1 LPLQNI
7 YPLDNKATAQS
18 NSPDFAI
25 SILRLSKQ
33 FWVLILLVM
42 RKTLLILCI
51 SVFIKT
57 NAQQINGQFTD
68 FARNDVWGNTVINTA
83 IHQTTDYITIGGYY
97 EGAQTTKKVPLV
109 MQISPAGVIRSD
121 FGGAGAF
128 LMSSVNSNGSSQA
141 DRIYVANTSTTAN
154 SNQLIVAGH
163 YDAGDGFLI
172 KTFPTGSRP
181 TAFNNGNITRL
192 YGGGATDRGYI
203 EDWRTGSYIYSIRMN
218 GATFGNANILLTM
231 FSKETGAS
239 YIPFGDSGTTKIRT
253 PENYYIDQSRPAR
266 MTFLSSANSRIYV
279 AFPII
284 GNFTLGTG
292 IAVCCVNAGTGK
304 IDSTYGTNG
313 YLTFATTSRY
323 YITSANLNS
332 AQSITIGGYNDD
344 GPLTV
349 PSFYTLNS
357 DGTSSFTFYS
367 TISQQSLPATGS
379 KNVGAVSTYFPS
391 TSEVRIVFAYSH
403 AINSNGQSKIAIA
416 SFNPF
421 NPTSADPLP
430 YTPWLGT
437 GFVSAEPTSITLM
450 LNGGGFIVTG
460 KATRADGTFA
470 GVVLKYTMAGLL
482 DASFANQGVLI
493 INGRQ
498 GGSPWADVTQMPNG
512 KYMVCGSAS
521 FVPTALDQQALLLQR
536 FNSNGGIDSSFETN
550 GTQYAFQ
557 SGYARTARQIVPLPD
572 GKFLIGGT
580 YTNYTNEPGIGT
592 GTDGPKATI
601 YKFNADGTPDFDFGP
616 ANNGRFHFAGYIGMS
631 PGDIQLSG
639 DDIYFGGNSSVTND
653 NGGRSMVLKLT
664 PGGINN
670 DGYYLNLRSM
680 IEYRIDPSNL
690 DLYASGRASAASTT
704 SRYICRAK
712 DNTNSPDLT
721 YGTNGF
727 AEMPTINSNE
737 QTNVREMK
745 LVDNGR
751 LLAMADWAS
760 ATSGSNITYGIFF
773 SLFSNSGAVENWFG
787 IDGVKFLQ
795 LPGATSYS
803 RRQHKWVAN
812 GTRLLIFGESNAARP
827 DKHFVCK
834 VDLNGDLDT
843 SFGTG
848 GIIWTTADF
857 LGARAFDNSGNLLAF
872 KSDGFLYGGALQKMQ
887 IPADVYNRIKPG
899 SWTGTIDSDW
909 FKPGNWAEGVVPD
922 AYTEVVITSGNVLI
936 GSNQQ
941 AFAYSVRVLG
951 GASLTIGS
959 SSTLQITK
967 NNP

>member
-1 LPLQNI
+1 MKKI
-7 YPLDNKATAQS
+7 
-18 NSPDFAI
+18 
-25 SILRLSKQ
+25 
-33 FWVLILLVM
+33 VL
-42 RKTLLILCI
+42 LLINI
-51 SVFIKT
+51 VFYT
-57 NAQQINGQFTD
+57 VHAQQINGVFTD
-68 FARNDVWGNTVINTA
+68 FARNDIWGNTVINTA
-83 IHQTTDYITIGGYY
+83 VHQTTDHITLGGYY
-97 EGAQTTKKVPLV
+97 EGSQVNKKIPLV
-109 MQISPAGVIRSD
+109 LQITPSGVIRSD
-121 FGGAGAF
+121 FGSSGAF

-154 SNQLIVAGH
+154 SNQLIVAGQ
-163 YDAGDGFLI
+163 YDGGDGFI
-172 KTFPTGSRP
+172 VKTWPTGTRP

-218 GATFGNANILLTM
+218 GATFGNASILLSM
-231 FSKETGAS
+231 FSRETGAP
-239 YIPFGDSGTTKIRT
+239 YISFGDSGTTKINT
-253 PENYYIDQSRPAR
+253 PENYYIDQSRPVR

-323 YITSANLNS
+323 YITSAILNNS
-332 AQSITIGGYNDD
+332 ESITIGGYNDD

-367 TISQQSLPATGS
+367 TISGQSLPATGS
-379 KNVGAVSTYFPS
+379 KNVGA
-391 TSEVRIVFAYSH
+391 TSAVIGSENRIVFAYSH

-416 SFNPF
+416 SHNPL

-430 YTPWLGT
+430 YTPWLGS
-437 GFVSAEPTSITLM
+437 GFVSAEPTSIIPL
-450 LNGGGFIVTG
+450 LNNAGFIVTG

-493 INGRQ
+493 INGRS
-498 GGSPWADVTQMPNG
+498 GGSAWADVTQMPNG
-512 KYMVCGSAS
+512 KYMVCGTAS
-521 FVPTALDQQALLLQR
+521 FVPTALEQQGLLLQR
-536 FNSNGGIDSSFETN
+536 FNSDGSIDSSF
-550 GTQYAFQ
+550 GTHGTRYAFQ
-557 SGYARTARQIVPLPD
+557 SDYARTARQIVPLPD

-601 YKFNADGTPDFDFGP
+601 YKLNADGTPDFDFGP
-616 ANNGRFHFAGYIGMS
+616 FDNGRYHFPGYIGMS
-631 PGDIQLSG
+631 SGDIQLVG
-639 DDIYFGGNSSVTND
+639 DDIYFGGNSSVTNG

-670 DGYYLNLRSM
+670 STYTLNLRTM
-680 IEYRIDPSNL
+680 IEYRIDTSNF

-704 SRYICRAK
+704 SRYICRA
-712 DNTNSPDLT
+712 NQSTGSPDLT

-727 AEMPTINSNE
+727 AAMPVINSDE

-745 LVDNGR
+745 LVENGR
-751 LLAMADWAS
+751 LLAMADWSS
-760 ATSGSNITYGIFF
+760 ATSGTNITYGIFF
-773 SLFSNSGAVENWFG
+773 SLFNNSGAVENWFG

-795 LPGATSYS
+795 IPGATSYS

-827 DKHFVCK
+827 DRYFVCQ
-834 VDLNGDLDT
+834 VNLNGDLDT

-848 GIIWTTADF
+848 GIIWTNSDF
-857 LGARAFDNSGNLLAF
+857 LGARAFDNDGNLLAF
-872 KSDGFLYGGALQKMQ
+872 KSEGFFYGGALQKMQ

-899 SWTGTIDSDW
+899 SWTGTIDNDW
-909 FKPGNWAEGVVPD
+909 FKPGNWAEGVIPD
-922 AYTEVVITSGNVLI
+922 AYTEVVINNGSVLI
-936 GSNQQ
+936 GAGQN
-941 AFAYSVRVLG
+941 AFAYNVRVLG
-951 GASLTIGS
+951 GANLSIGQNAN
-959 SSTLQITK
+959 LNITK

>member
-1 LPLQNI
+1 MKKI
-7 YPLDNKATAQS
+7 
-18 NSPDFAI
+18 
-25 SILRLSKQ
+25 
-33 FWVLILLVM
+33 ILL
-42 RKTLLILCI
+42 LIA
-51 SVFIKT
+51 SSFYTVQ
-57 NAQQINGQFTD
+57 AQQINGVFTD
-68 FARNDVWGNTVINTA
+68 FARNDIWGNTVINTA
-83 IHQTTDYITIGGYY
+83 TQQTTDYITLGGYY
-97 EGAQTTKKVPLV
+97 EGSQYNKKIPLV
-109 MQISPAGVIRSD
+109 LQITPSGVIRSD
-121 FGGAGAF
+121 FGSSGAF

-154 SNQLIVAGH
+154 GNQLIVAGQ
-163 YDAGDGFLI
+163 YDDGDGFLI
-172 KTFPTGSRP
+172 KTWPTGTRP
-181 TAFNNGNITRL
+181 TAFNGGSITRL
-192 YGGGATDRGYI
+192 SGGGATDRGYI

-218 GATFGNANILLTM
+218 GATFGNARVLLTM
-231 FSKETGAS
+231 FSRETGAP
-239 YIPFGDSGTTKIRT
+239 YISFGDSGTTKIST
-253 PENYYIDQSRPAR
+253 PENYYIDQSRPIR
-266 MTFLSSANSRIYV
+266 MTFLSSASSRFYV

-323 YITSANLNS
+323 YITSAILNNS
-332 AQSITIGGYNDD
+332 ESITIGGYNDD

-367 TISQQSLPATGS
+367 TISGQSLPATGS
-379 KNVGAVSTYFPS
+379 KNVGA
-391 TSEVRIVFAYSH
+391 TSAVIGSENRIVFAYSH

-416 SFNPF
+416 SHNPL

-430 YTPWLGT
+430 YTPWLGS
-437 GFVSAEPTSITLM
+437 GYVSAEPTSIIPL
-450 LNGGGFIVTG
+450 LNNAGFIVTG

-493 INGRQ
+493 INGRS
-498 GGSPWADVTQMPNG
+498 GGSAWADVTQMPNG
-512 KYMVCGSAS
+512 KYMVCGTAS
-521 FVPTALDQQALLLQR
+521 FVPTALEQQGLLLQR
-536 FNSNGGIDSSFETN
+536 FNSDGSIDSSF
-550 GTQYAFQ
+550 GTHGTRYAFQ
-557 SGYARTARQIVPLPD
+557 SDYARTARQIVPLPD

-601 YKFNADGTPDFDFGP
+601 YKLNADGTPDFDFGP
-616 ANNGRFHFAGYIGMS
+616 FDNGRYHFPGYIGMS
-631 PGDIQLSG
+631 SGDIQLVG
-639 DDIYFGGNSSVTND
+639 DDIYFGGNSSVTNG

-670 DGYYLNLRSM
+670 STYTLNLRTM
-680 IEYRIDPSNL
+680 IEYRIDTSNF

-704 SRYICRAK
+704 SRYICRA
-712 DNTNSPDLT
+712 NQSTGSPDLT

-727 AEMPTINSNE
+727 AAMPVINSDE

-745 LVDNGR
+745 LVENGR
-751 LLAMADWAS
+751 LLAMADWSS
-760 ATSGSNITYGIFF
+760 ATSGTNITYGIFF
-773 SLFSNSGAVENWFG
+773 SLFNNSGAVENWFG

-795 LPGATSYS
+795 IPGATSYS

-827 DKHFVCK
+827 DRYFVCQ
-834 VDLNGDLDT
+834 VNLNGDLDT

-848 GIIWTTADF
+848 GIIWTNSDF
-857 LGARAFDNSGNLLAF
+857 LGARAFDNDGNLLAF
-872 KSDGFLYGGALQKMQ
+872 KSEGFFYGGALQKMQ

-899 SWTGTIDSDW
+899 SWTGTIDNDW
-909 FKPGNWAEGVVPD
+909 FKPGNWAEGVIPD
-922 AYTEVVITSGNVLI
+922 AYTEVVINNGSVLI
-936 GSNQQ
+936 GAGQN
-941 AFAYSVRVLG
+941 AFAYNVRVLG
-951 GASLTIGS
+951 GANLSIGQNAN
-959 SSTLQITK
+959 LNITK

>member
-1 LPLQNI
+1 MKKI
-7 YPLDNKATAQS
+7 
-18 NSPDFAI
+18 
-25 SILRLSKQ
+25 
-33 FWVLILLVM
+33 VL
-42 RKTLLILCI
+42 LLINI
-51 SVFIKT
+51 VFYT
-57 NAQQINGQFTD
+57 VHAQQINGVFTD
-68 FARNDVWGNTVINTA
+68 FARNDIWGNTVINTA
-83 IHQTTDYITIGGYY
+83 VHQTTDHITLGGYY
-97 EGAQTTKKVPLV
+97 EGSQVNKKIPLV
-109 MQISPAGVIRSD
+109 LQITPSGVIRSD
-121 FGGAGAF
+121 FGSSGAF

-154 SNQLIVAGH
+154 SNQLIVAGQ
-163 YDAGDGFLI
+163 YDGGDGFI
-172 KTFPTGSRP
+172 VKTWPTGTRP

-218 GATFGNANILLTM
+218 GATFGNASILLSM
-231 FSKETGAS
+231 FSRETGAP
-239 YIPFGDSGTTKIRT
+239 YISFGDSGTTKINT
-253 PENYYIDQSRPAR
+253 PENYYIDQSRPVR

-323 YITSANLNS
+323 YITSAILNNS
-332 AQSITIGGYNDD
+332 ESITIGGYNDD

-367 TISQQSLPATGS
+367 TISGQSLPATGS
-379 KNVGAVSTYFPS
+379 KNVGA
-391 TSEVRIVFAYSH
+391 TSAVIGSENRIVFAYSH
-403 AINSNGQSKIAIA
+403 AINNNGQSKIAIA
-416 SFNPF
+416 SHNPL

-430 YTPWLGT
+430 YTPWLGS
-437 GFVSAEPTSITLM
+437 GYVSAEPTSIIPL
-450 LNGGGFIVTG
+450 LNNAGFIVTG

-493 INGRQ
+493 INGRS
-498 GGSPWADVTQMPNG
+498 GGSAWADVTQMPNG
-512 KYMVCGSAS
+512 KYMVCGTAS
-521 FVPTALDQQALLLQR
+521 FVPTALEQQGLLLQR
-536 FNSNGGIDSSFETN
+536 FNSDGSIDSSF
-550 GTQYAFQ
+550 GTHGTRYAFQ
-557 SGYARTARQIVPLPD
+557 SDYARTARQIVPLPD

-601 YKFNADGTPDFDFGP
+601 YKLNADGTPDFDFGP
-616 ANNGRFHFAGYIGMS
+616 FDNGRYHFPGYIGMS
-631 PGDIQLSG
+631 SGDIQLVG
-639 DDIYFGGNSSVTND
+639 DDIYFGGNSSVTNG

-670 DGYYLNLRSM
+670 STYTLNLRTM
-680 IEYRIDPSNL
+680 IEYRIDTSNF

-704 SRYICRAK
+704 SRYICRA
-712 DNTNSPDLT
+712 NQSTGSPDLT

-727 AEMPTINSNE
+727 AAMPVINSDE

-745 LVDNGR
+745 LVENGR
-751 LLAMADWAS
+751 LLAMADWSS
-760 ATSGSNITYGIFF
+760 ATSGTNITYGIFF
-773 SLFSNSGAVENWFG
+773 SLFNNSGAVENWFG

-795 LPGATSYS
+795 IPGATSYS

-827 DKHFVCK
+827 DRYFVCQ
-834 VDLNGDLDT
+834 VNLNGDLDT

-848 GIIWTTADF
+848 GIIWTNSDF
-857 LGARAFDNSGNLLAF
+857 LGARAFDNDGNLLAF
-872 KSDGFLYGGALQKMQ
+872 KSEGFFYGGALQKMQ

-899 SWTGTIDSDW
+899 SWTGTIDNDW
-909 FKPGNWAEGVVPD
+909 FKPGNWAEGVIPD
-922 AYTEVVITSGNVLI
+922 AYTEVVINNGSVLI
-936 GSNQQ
+936 GAGQN
-941 AFAYSVRVLG
+941 AFAYNVRVLG
-951 GASLTIGS
+951 GANLSIGQNAN
-959 SSTLQITK
+959 LNITK

>member
-1 LPLQNI
+1 MKKI
-7 YPLDNKATAQS
+7 
-18 NSPDFAI
+18 
-25 SILRLSKQ
+25 
-33 FWVLILLVM
+33 ILL
-42 RKTLLILCI
+42 LIASSLYT
-51 SVFIKT
+51 VH
-57 NAQQINGQFTD
+57 AQQINDVFTD
-68 FARNDVWGNTVINTA
+68 FARNDIWGNTVINTA
-83 IHQTTDYITIGGYY
+83 TQQTTDHITLGGYY
-97 EGAQTTKKVPLV
+97 EGSQINKKIPLAL
-109 MQISPAGVIRSD
+109 QISPSGIIRSD
-121 FGGAGAF
+121 FGSSGAF

-154 SNQLIVAGH
+154 SNQLIVAGR
-163 YDAGDGFLI
+163 YDGGDGFI
-172 KTFPTGSRP
+172 VKTWPTGTRP

-231 FSKETGAS
+231 FSKETGAP
-239 YIPFGDSGTTKIRT
+239 YISFGDSGTTTIRT
-253 PENYYIDQSRPAR
+253 PENYYIDQSRPIR
-266 MTFLSSANSRIYV
+266 MSLLSSANSRFYV

-284 GNFTLGTG
+284 GNFTVGTG
-292 IAVCCVNAGTGK
+292 IAVCCVNAGNGK

-313 YLTFATTSRY
+313 YLTFPTTSRY
-323 YITSANLNS
+323 YITSTILNS

-367 TISQQSLPATGS
+367 TISPQSLPATGS

-430 YTPWLGT
+430 YTPWLGA

-450 LNGGGFIVTG
+450 LNSGGFIVTG

-498 GGSPWADVTQMPNG
+498 GGAPWSDVTQMPNG
-512 KYMVCGSAS
+512 KYLVCGTAS
-521 FVPTALDQQALLLQR
+521 FVPTALAQQALLLQR
-536 FNSNGGIDSSFETN
+536 FNSDGSIDSSFGTN
-550 GTQYAFQ
+550 GTRYAFQ
-557 SGYARTARQIVPLPD
+557 SDYARSARQIVPLPD

-592 GTDGPKATI
+592 GTDGPKASI
-601 YKFNADGTPDFDFGP
+601 YKFNADGTPDYAFG
-616 ANNGRFHFAGYIGMS
+616 AFNNGRYHFPGYIGMS
-631 PGDIQLSG
+631 PGEIQVIG
-639 DDIYFGGNSSVTND
+639 DDIYFGGSSSITNN

-664 PGGINN
+664 PGGVNN
-670 DGYYLNLRSM
+670 DSYTLNLRTM
-680 IEYRIDPSNL
+680 IEYRIDTSNF

-712 DNTNSPDLT
+712 DSTNSPDLT

-745 LVDNGR
+745 RVDNGR

-773 SLFSNSGAVENWFG
+773 SLFDNSGAVENWFG

-795 LPGATSYS
+795 IPGATSYS

-827 DKHFVCK
+827 DKHFVCQ
-834 VDLNGDLDT
+834 VNLNGDLDT

-848 GIIWTTADF
+848 GIIWTTTDF
-857 LGARAFDNSGNLLAF
+857 LGARAFDNNGNLLAF
-872 KSDGFLYGGALQKMQ
+872 KSESFLSGGALQKLQ

-899 SWTGTIDSDW
+899 SWTGTIDNDW

-922 AYTEVVITSGNVLI
+922 AYTEVLVANGTVLI
-936 GSNQQ
+936 GAGQQ

-951 GASLTIGS
+951 GANLNVGQNASLN
-959 SSTLQITK
+959 ITK

>member
-1 LPLQNI
+1 M
-7 YPLDNKATAQS
+7 
-18 NSPDFAI
+18 
-25 SILRLSKQ
+25 KQ
-33 FWVLILLVM
+33 FLL
-42 RKTLLILCI
+42 LLIAFSFCTA
-51 SVFIKT
+51 K
-57 NAQQINGQFTD
+57 AQQINGVFTD
-68 FARNDVWGNTVINTA
+68 FARNDTWGNTVINSA
-83 IHQTTDYITIGGYY
+83 IHQTTDYITLGGYY
-97 EGAQTTKKVPLV
+97 EGAQPTKKIPLV
-109 MQISPAGVIRSD
+109 LQISPSGVIRND
-121 FGGAGAF
+121 FGSSGAF

-154 SNQLIVAGH
+154 SNQLIVAGR
-163 YDAGDGFLI
+163 YDGGDGFLI

-203 EDWRTGSYIYSIRMN
+203 EDWHTGFYTYSIRMN
-218 GATFGNANILLTM
+218 GATFGNAKVLLNM
-231 FSKETGAS
+231 FSKETGA
-239 YIPFGDSGTTKIRT
+239 PWVAFGDSGTTKISA
-253 PENYYIDQSRPAR
+253 PEGNIIDASRPAQ
-266 MTFLSSANSRIYV
+266 LAYYGSANVRFYV
-279 AFPII
+279 AFSTIASV
-284 GNFTLGTG
+284 GTGTG
-292 IAVCCVNAGTGK
+292 IAVCCINIATGK
-304 IDSTYGTNG
+304 IDSTYGLNG
-313 YLTFATTSRY
+313 YKSFSTASRY
-323 YITSANLNS
+323 YITSLLVNNDES
-332 AQSITIGGYNDD
+332 VTVGGYGDN
-344 GPLTV
+344 GMESV
-349 PSFYTLNS
+349 PSFTTFNNNS
-357 DGTSSFTFYS
+357 SLTITSFNYLLGEPNPGF
-367 TISQQSLPATGS
+367 GS
-379 KNVGAVSTYFPS
+379 KNVSAVNAVING
-391 TSEVRIVFAYSH
+391 EDRIVFAYAH
-403 AINSNGQSKIAIA
+403 PINTNNQYRIAIA
-416 SFNPF
+416 SL
-421 NPTSADPLP
+421 TSSSGAGPDPLTH
-430 YTPWLGT
+430 TPWLGT
-437 GFVSAEPTSITLM
+437 GFVSAEPTSIIPM
-450 LNGGGFIVTG
+450 LNNAGFIVTG

-482 DASFANQGVLI
+482 DASFGNQGVLI

-498 GGSPWADVTQMPNG
+498 GGSPWSDVTQMPNG
-512 KYMVCGSAS
+512 QYMICGTAS
-521 FVPTALDQQALLLQR
+521 FVPTALEQQALLLQR
-536 FNSNGGIDSSFETN
+536 FNSNGSIDSSFGTN
-550 GTQYAFQ
+550 GTRYAFQ
-557 SGYARTARQIVPLPD
+557 SDYARSARQIVPLPD

-592 GTDGPKATI
+592 GTDGPKASI
-601 YKFNADGTPDFDFGP
+601 YKFNADGTPDLDFGP
-616 ANNGRFHFAGYIGMS
+616 FNNGRFHFAGYIGMS
-631 PGDIQLSG
+631 PGDIQLVG

-680 IEYRIDPSNL
+680 IEYRIDPSNF

-773 SLFSNSGAVENWFG
+773 SLFNNRGMVENWFG

-795 LPGATSYS
+795 IPGATSYS
-803 RRQHKWVAN
+803 RRQSKWVDN
-812 GTRLLIFGESNAARP
+812 DTRLLIFGESNAARP
-827 DKHFVCK
+827 DRHFVCK
-834 VDLNGDLDT
+834 VNLNGDLDT

-848 GIIWTTADF
+848 GIIWTTTDF
-857 LGARAFDNSGNLLAF
+857 LGARAFDNNGNLLAF
-872 KSDGFLYGGALQKMQ
+872 KTEGLFYGGALQKLQ

-922 AYTEVVITSGNVLI
+922 AYTEVVINNGNVMI
-936 GSNQQ
+936 GAGQH

-951 GASLTIGS
+951 GANVTMGPNA
-959 SSTLQITK
+959 TLSITK

>member
-1 LPLQNI
+1 MKKI
-7 YPLDNKATAQS
+7 
-18 NSPDFAI
+18 
-25 SILRLSKQ
+25 
-33 FWVLILLVM
+33 VL
-42 RKTLLILCI
+42 LLINI
-51 SVFIKT
+51 VFYT
-57 NAQQINGQFTD
+57 VHAQQINGVFTD
-68 FARNDVWGNTVINTA
+68 FARNDIWGNTVINTA
-83 IHQTTDYITIGGYY
+83 VHQTTDHITLGGYY
-97 EGAQTTKKVPLV
+97 EGSQVNKKIPLV
-109 MQISPAGVIRSD
+109 LQITPSGVIRSD
-121 FGGAGAF
+121 FGSSGAF

-154 SNQLIVAGH
+154 SNQLIVAGQ
-163 YDAGDGFLI
+163 YDGGDGFI
-172 KTFPTGSRP
+172 VKTWPTGTRP

-218 GATFGNANILLTM
+218 GATFGNASILLSM
-231 FSKETGAS
+231 FSRETGAP
-239 YIPFGDSGTTKIRT
+239 YISFGDSGTTKINT
-253 PENYYIDQSRPAR
+253 PENYYIDQSRPVR

-323 YITSANLNS
+323 YITSAILNNS
-332 AQSITIGGYNDD
+332 ESITIGGYNDD

-367 TISQQSLPATGS
+367 TISGQSLPATGS
-379 KNVGAVSTYFPS
+379 KNVGA
-391 TSEVRIVFAYSH
+391 TSAVIGSENRIVFAYSH

-416 SFNPF
+416 SHNPL

-430 YTPWLGT
+430 YTPWLGS
-437 GFVSAEPTSITLM
+437 GYVSAEPTSIIPL
-450 LNGGGFIVTG
+450 LNNAGFIVTG

-493 INGRQ
+493 INGRS
-498 GGSPWADVTQMPNG
+498 GGSAWADVTQMPNG
-512 KYMVCGSAS
+512 KYMVCGTAS
-521 FVPTALDQQALLLQR
+521 FVPTALEQQGLLLQR
-536 FNSNGGIDSSFETN
+536 FNSDGSIDSSF
-550 GTQYAFQ
+550 GTHGTRYAFQ
-557 SGYARTARQIVPLPD
+557 SDYARTARQIVPLPD

-601 YKFNADGTPDFDFGP
+601 YKLNADGTPDFDFGP
-616 ANNGRFHFAGYIGMS
+616 FDNGRYHFPGYIGMS
-631 PGDIQLSG
+631 SGDIQLVG
-639 DDIYFGGNSSVTND
+639 DDIYFGGNSSVTNG

-670 DGYYLNLRSM
+670 STYTLNLRTM
-680 IEYRIDPSNL
+680 IEYRIDTSNF

-704 SRYICRAK
+704 SRYICRA
-712 DNTNSPDLT
+712 NQSTGSPDLT

-727 AEMPTINSNE
+727 AAMPVINSDE

-745 LVDNGR
+745 LVENGR
-751 LLAMADWAS
+751 LLAMADWSS
-760 ATSGSNITYGIFF
+760 ATSGTNITYGIFF
-773 SLFSNSGAVENWFG
+773 SLFNNSGAVENWFG

-795 LPGATSYS
+795 IPGATSYS

-827 DKHFVCK
+827 DRYFVCQ
-834 VDLNGDLDT
+834 VNLNGDLDT

-848 GIIWTTADF
+848 GIIWTNSDF
-857 LGARAFDNSGNLLAF
+857 LGARAFDNDGNLLAF
-872 KSDGFLYGGALQKMQ
+872 KSEGFFYGGALQKMQ

-899 SWTGTIDSDW
+899 SWTGTIDNDW
-909 FKPGNWAEGVVPD
+909 FKPGNWAEGVIPD
-922 AYTEVVITSGNVLI
+922 AYTEVVINNGSVLI
-936 GSNQQ
+936 GAGQN
-941 AFAYSVRVLG
+941 AFAYNVRVLG
-951 GASLTIGS
+951 GANLSIGQNAN
-959 SSTLQITK
+959 LNITK

>member
-1 LPLQNI
+1 MKKI
-7 YPLDNKATAQS
+7 
-18 NSPDFAI
+18 
-25 SILRLSKQ
+25 
-33 FWVLILLVM
+33 VL
-42 RKTLLILCI
+42 LLINI
-51 SVFIKT
+51 VFYT
-57 NAQQINGQFTD
+57 VHAQQINGVFTD
-68 FARNDVWGNTVINTA
+68 FARNDIWGNTVINTA
-83 IHQTTDYITIGGYY
+83 VHQTTDHITLGGYY
-97 EGAQTTKKVPLV
+97 EGSQVNKKIPLV
-109 MQISPAGVIRSD
+109 LQITPSGVIRSD
-121 FGGAGAF
+121 FGSSGAF

-154 SNQLIVAGH
+154 SNQLIVAGQ
-163 YDAGDGFLI
+163 YDGGDGFI
-172 KTFPTGSRP
+172 VKTWPTGTRP

-218 GATFGNANILLTM
+218 GATFGNASILLSM
-231 FSKETGAS
+231 FSRETGAP
-239 YIPFGDSGTTKIRT
+239 YISFGDSGTTKINT
-253 PENYYIDQSRPAR
+253 PENYYIDQSRPVR

-323 YITSANLNS
+323 YITSAILNNS
-332 AQSITIGGYNDD
+332 ESITIGGYNDD

-367 TISQQSLPATGS
+367 TISGQSLPATGS
-379 KNVGAVSTYFPS
+379 KNVGA
-391 TSEVRIVFAYSH
+391 TSAVIGSENRIVFAYSH

-416 SFNPF
+416 SHNPL

-430 YTPWLGT
+430 YTPWLGS
-437 GFVSAEPTSITLM
+437 GYLSAEPTSIIPL
-450 LNGGGFIVTG
+450 LNNAGFIVTG

-493 INGRQ
+493 INGRS
-498 GGSPWADVTQMPNG
+498 GGSAWADVTQMPNG
-512 KYMVCGSAS
+512 KYMVCGTAS
-521 FVPTALDQQALLLQR
+521 FVPTALEQQGLLLQR
-536 FNSNGGIDSSFETN
+536 FNSDGSIDSSF
-550 GTQYAFQ
+550 GTHGTRYAFQ
-557 SGYARTARQIVPLPD
+557 SDYARTARQIVPLPD

-601 YKFNADGTPDFDFGP
+601 YKLNADGTPDFDFGP
-616 ANNGRFHFAGYIGMS
+616 FDNGRYHFPGYIGMS
-631 PGDIQLSG
+631 SGDIQLVG
-639 DDIYFGGNSSVTND
+639 DDIYFGGNSSVTNG

-670 DGYYLNLRSM
+670 STYTLNLRTM
-680 IEYRIDPSNL
+680 IEYRIDTSNF

-704 SRYICRAK
+704 SRYICRA
-712 DNTNSPDLT
+712 NQSTGSPDLT

-727 AEMPTINSNE
+727 AAMPVINSDE

-745 LVDNGR
+745 LVENGR
-751 LLAMADWAS
+751 LLAMADWSS
-760 ATSGSNITYGIFF
+760 ATSGTNITYGIFF
-773 SLFSNSGAVENWFG
+773 SLFNNSGAVENWFG

-795 LPGATSYS
+795 IPGATSYS

-827 DKHFVCK
+827 DRYFVCQ
-834 VDLNGDLDT
+834 VNLNGDLDT

-848 GIIWTTADF
+848 GIIWTNSDF
-857 LGARAFDNSGNLLAF
+857 LGARAFDNDGNLLAF
-872 KSDGFLYGGALQKMQ
+872 KSEGFFYGGALQKMQ

-899 SWTGTIDSDW
+899 SWTGTIDNDW
-909 FKPGNWAEGVVPD
+909 FKPGNWAEGVIPD
-922 AYTEVVITSGNVLI
+922 AYTEVVINNGSVLI
-936 GSNQQ
+936 GAGQN
-941 AFAYSVRVLG
+941 AFAYNVRVLG
-951 GASLTIGS
+951 GANLSIGQNAN
-959 SSTLQITK
+959 LNITK

>member
-1 LPLQNI
+1 MKKI
-7 YPLDNKATAQS
+7 
-18 NSPDFAI
+18 
-25 SILRLSKQ
+25 
-33 FWVLILLVM
+33 VL
-42 RKTLLILCI
+42 LLINI
-51 SVFIKT
+51 VFYT
-57 NAQQINGQFTD
+57 VHAQQINGVFTD
-68 FARNDVWGNTVINTA
+68 FARNDIWGNTVINTA
-83 IHQTTDYITIGGYY
+83 VHQTTDHITLGGYY
-97 EGAQTTKKVPLV
+97 EGSQVNKKIPLV
-109 MQISPAGVIRSD
+109 LQITPSGVIRSD
-121 FGGAGAF
+121 FGSSGAF

-154 SNQLIVAGH
+154 SNQLIVAGQ
-163 YDAGDGFLI
+163 YDGGDGFI
-172 KTFPTGSRP
+172 VKTWPTGTRP

-218 GATFGNANILLTM
+218 GATFGNASILLSM
-231 FSKETGAS
+231 FSRETGAP
-239 YIPFGDSGTTKIRT
+239 YISFGDSGTTKINT
-253 PENYYIDQSRPAR
+253 PENYYIDQSRPVR

-284 GNFTLGTG
+284 GNLTLGTG

-323 YITSANLNS
+323 YITSAILNNS
-332 AQSITIGGYNDD
+332 ESITIGGYNDD

-367 TISQQSLPATGS
+367 TISGQSLPATGS
-379 KNVGAVSTYFPS
+379 KNVGA
-391 TSEVRIVFAYSH
+391 TSAVIGSENRIVFAYSH
-403 AINSNGQSKIAIA
+403 AINNNGQSKIAIA
-416 SFNPF
+416 SHNPL

-430 YTPWLGT
+430 YTPWLGS
-437 GFVSAEPTSITLM
+437 GYVSAEPTSIIPL
-450 LNGGGFIVTG
+450 LNNAGFIVTG

-493 INGRQ
+493 INGRS
-498 GGSPWADVTQMPNG
+498 GGSAWADVTQMPNG
-512 KYMVCGSAS
+512 KYMVCGTAS
-521 FVPTALDQQALLLQR
+521 FVPTALEQQGLLLQR
-536 FNSNGGIDSSFETN
+536 FNSDGSIDSSF
-550 GTQYAFQ
+550 GTHGTRYAFQ
-557 SGYARTARQIVPLPD
+557 SDYARTARQIVPLPD

-601 YKFNADGTPDFDFGP
+601 YKLNADGTPDFDFGP
-616 ANNGRFHFAGYIGMS
+616 FDNGRYHFPGYIGMS
-631 PGDIQLSG
+631 SGDIQLVG
-639 DDIYFGGNSSVTND
+639 DDIYFGGNSSVTNG

-670 DGYYLNLRSM
+670 STYTLNLRTM
-680 IEYRIDPSNL
+680 IEYRIDTSNF

-704 SRYICRAK
+704 SRYICRA
-712 DNTNSPDLT
+712 NQSTGSPDLT

-727 AEMPTINSNE
+727 AAMPVINSDE

-745 LVDNGR
+745 LVENGR
-751 LLAMADWAS
+751 LLAMADWSS
-760 ATSGSNITYGIFF
+760 ATSGTNITYGIFF
-773 SLFSNSGAVENWFG
+773 SLFNNSGAVENWFG

-795 LPGATSYS
+795 IPGATSYS

-827 DKHFVCK
+827 DRYFVCQ
-834 VDLNGDLDT
+834 VNLNGDLDT

-848 GIIWTTADF
+848 GIIWTNSDF
-857 LGARAFDNSGNLLAF
+857 LGARAFDNDGNLLAF
-872 KSDGFLYGGALQKMQ
+872 KSEGFFYGGALQKMQ

-899 SWTGTIDSDW
+899 SWTGTIDNDW
-909 FKPGNWAEGVVPD
+909 FKPGNWAEGVIPD
-922 AYTEVVITSGNVLI
+922 AYTEVVINNGSVLI
-936 GSNQQ
+936 GAGQN
-941 AFAYSVRVLG
+941 AFAYNVRVLG
-951 GASLTIGS
+951 GANLSIGQNAN
-959 SSTLQITK
+959 LNITK

>member
-1 LPLQNI
+1 MRN
-7 YPLDNKATAQS
+7 
-18 NSPDFAI
+18 
-25 SILRLSKQ
+25 
-33 FWVLILLVM
+33 ILL
-42 RKTLLILCI
+42 LLLAGF
-51 SVFIKT
+51 FIKT
-57 NAQQINGQFTD
+57 NAQQINGVFTD
-68 FARNDVWGNTVINTA
+68 FARNDTWGNTVINTA
-83 IHQTTDYITIGGYY
+83 TQQTTDYITLGGYY
-97 EGAQTTKKVPLV
+97 EGSQTSKKIPLV
-109 MQISPAGVIRSD
+109 LQVTPSGVIRND
-121 FGGAGAF
+121 FGSSGAF

-154 SNQLIVAGH
+154 SNQLIVAGR
-163 YDAGDGFLI
+163 YDGGDGFLV
-172 KTFPTGSRP
+172 KTWPTGTRP
-181 TAFNNGNITRL
+181 TAFNGGSITRL

-203 EDWRTGSYIYSIRMN
+203 EDWRTGFYTYSIRMN
-218 GATFGNANILLTM
+218 GATFGNAKVLLNM
-231 FSKETGAS
+231 FSKETGA
-239 YIPFGDSGTTKIRT
+239 PWVAFGDSGTTKISA
-253 PENYYIDQSRPAR
+253 PENYYIDQSRPVR
-266 MTFLSSANSRIYV
+266 MSFLSSANSRFYV
-279 AFPII
+279 AFSVI

-323 YITSANLNS
+323 YITSAILNS
-332 AQSITIGGYNDD
+332 AESITIGGYNDD

-357 DGTSSFTFYS
+357 DGTYSFTFYS
-367 TISQQSLPATGS
+367 TISQESLPATGS
-379 KNVGAVSTYFPS
+379 KNVGAASVFIG
-391 TSEVRIVFAYSH
+391 SEYRIVFAYSH
-403 AINSNGQSKIAIA
+403 AINNNGQSRIAIA
-416 SFNPF
+416 SHNPF
-421 NPTSADPLP
+421 NPTNADPLP
-430 YTPWLGT
+430 YTPWLGS
-437 GFVSAEPTSITLM
+437 GFVSAEPTSIIPM
-450 LNGGGFIVTG
+450 LNNAGFIVTG

-482 DASFANQGVLI
+482 DAGFANQGVLI
-493 INGRQ
+493 VNGRQ
-498 GGSPWADVTQMPNG
+498 GGLPWSDVTQMPNG
-512 KYMVCGSAS
+512 KYMVCGTAS
-521 FVPTALDQQALLLQR
+521 FVPTALEQQALLVQR
-536 FNSNGGIDSSFETN
+536 FNSNGRIDSSF
-550 GTQYAFQ
+550 GTSGTRYAFQ
-557 SGYARTARQIVPLPD
+557 SDYARTARQMVPLPD

-616 ANNGRFHFAGYIGMS
+616 FNNGRFHFAGYIGMS
-631 PGDIQLSG
+631 PGDIQLIG

-680 IEYRIDPSNL
+680 IEYRIDPSNF

-745 LVDNGR
+745 PVDNGR

-773 SLFSNSGAVENWFG
+773 SLFNNNGMVENWFG

-795 LPGATSYS
+795 IPGATSYN

-827 DKHFVCK
+827 DRHFVCK
-834 VDLNGDLDT
+834 VNLNGDLDT

-848 GIIWTTADF
+848 GIIWTTSDF
-857 LGARAFDNSGNLLAF
+857 LGARAFDNEGNLLAF
-872 KSDGFLYGGALQKMQ
+872 ANGGFLYGGALQKLQ

-899 SWTGTIDSDW
+899 SWTGTIDNDW

-922 AYTEVVITSGNVLI
+922 AYTEVVIANGSVLI
-936 GSNQQ
+936 GASQH
-941 AFAYSVRVLG
+941 AFAYNVRVLG
-951 GASLTIGS
+951 GANLTVGQNATLTVTKS
-959 SSTLQITK
+959 S
-967 NNP
+967 P